1 MADLDAALGK
11 QLLGVAVGDAEEL
24 RVRNA
29 TTGR

>member
-1 MADLDAALGK
+1 MTDLDAALGK
-11 QLLGVAVGDAEEL
+11 QLLGVADRDVEEL

>member
-11 QLLGVAVGDAEEL
+11 QLLDVAVSDVEEL